1 MPRRPLHR
9 PPPRTLRALLLP
21 HRADRPPPE
30 RSRPVTRTSSIDER
44 LVYGIAVVAFVLSYS
59 QLADLA
65 VRAGYGTYMAHAW
78 PLAVD
83 GLAVM
88 ATRAVLR
95 LHGGQWYARTLLGA
109 ATAVSVIAGAGAHL
123 IPAGP
128 LPGWAGAAVAVVPP
142 LTLLVAPH
150 LAVQLRRDAT
160 DSARADA
167 APDPTH
173 APADTDAPDDEPTRE
188 TAPQTDAPTVT
199 LAAVPDLTPECD
211 APADQPRRTVT
222 HAADALFGAD
232 APADD
237 APAAAAESNDAK
249 WPAALHLLV
258 TRPDLTQRAVARKVG
273 MTDSALRRRIGP
285 GGRDALIAATG

>member
-1 MPRRPLHR
+1 M
-9 PPPRTLRALLLP
+9 
-21 HRADRPPPE
+21 
-30 RSRPVTRTSSIDER
+30 TRTSSIDER

-65 VRAGYGTYMAHAW
+65 ARAGYGTLMAHAW

-95 LHGGQWYARTLLGA
+95 LRAGQWYARTLLGA
-109 ATAVSVIAGAGAHL
+109 ATVVSVVAGAGAHL

-150 LAVQLRRDAT
+150 LAVQLRRDA
-160 DSARADA
+160 AHADA
-167 APDPTH
+167 ADDAAHSPTN
-173 APADTDAPDDEPTRE
+173 ADAPDDEPTRE
-188 TAPQTDAPTVT
+188 AGSDTDAPTVT
-199 LAAVPDLTPECD
+199 LAAVPDLPDRRD
-211 APADQPRRTVT
+211 ARVDQQRRTVT
-222 HAADALFGAD
+222 HAADALFDIDATAPD
-232 APADD
+232 APVD
-237 APAAAAESNDAK
+237 AARESNDAK
-249 WPAALHLLV
+249 WPRALHLLV
-258 TRPDLTQRAVARKVG
+258 TRPDLTQRAIAREVQ

-285 GGRDALIAATG
+285 GGREALTVSAG